1 MPLSSVRWW
10 NRLSV
15 KITLVITLATAVGGA
30 ALLAL
35 MLRAQRDQLMEQ
47 TVSNAAYLSDT
58 LVNSLQRHML
68 RNERADLVGSL
79 DAVAAQPLM
88 TELRLFDS
96 HGLTRYS
103 TNGTE
108 VGRVANKSEPTCAA
122 CHANGLVVSH
132 QPLADSDR
140 TRVVPHEGG
149 RVLVAVSPI
158 YNRAA
163 CSEAACHAHPADQR
177 VLGLLEV
184 GVSLAHVDGTLA
196 ALQRRTGAVVL
207 ITVLG
212 LAVTSI
218 VFTRRAVVRPVEQLV
233 EGVQRVAAGDLKE
246 EVPVQGSGEIA
257 ALAQSFNAMEATL
270 LEVRRQRLAIL
281 EGLEQQV
288 EDRTAA
294 LKQAQERLIQSE
306 KLSSLGRLAASI
318 AHEINNPLAGILTYA
333 KLLVRTLE
341 EAPPDERARTKII
354 GQLKLVERETQRCT
368 AIVRNLLDFARERP
382 LKLSQVDVNMVIGE
396 ALFLIN
402 NQIALQNIRLEADLG
417 QVPPIEADFGQIRQ
431 AILNILINA
440 CDAMARVGG
449 ALRVRSRR
457 GASGQVEIVVE
468 DTGVG
473 IPPEHL
479 KKVLDPFFSTKE
491 KGTGLGLSVVYG
503 IVERHGGSLRIE
515 STQGQGTT
523 VTIALPEAAAAP
535 IAQAEGATARVG

>member
-1 MPLSSVRWW
+1 MPLSGVRWW

-15 KITLVITLATAVGGA
+15 KVTLIITVATAVGGA

-35 MLRAQRDQLMEQ
+35 MLRAQRQLLMEQ
-47 TVSNAAYLSDT
+47 TASNAAYLSDT

-68 RNERADLVGSL
+68 RNERADLLGSL
-79 DAVAAQPLM
+79 DSVASQPLM

-96 HGLTRYS
+96 HGVTRYS
-103 TNGTE
+103 TKSAE
-108 VGRVANKSEPTCAA
+108 VGRVADKAEPTCAA
-122 CHANGLVVSH
+122 CHSNGAVS
-132 QPLADSDR
+132 QSLALDDR
-140 TRVVPHEGG
+140 TRVVPHENG

-163 CSEAACHAHPADQR
+163 CSEAACHAHPAEQR

-184 GVSLAHVDGTLA
+184 GVSLAHVDNSLA
-196 ALQRRTGAVVL
+196 ALQRRTGAVVVL
-207 ITVLG
+207 SVLG

-233 EGVQRVAAGDLKE
+233 EGVQRVKSGDLKE
-246 EVPVQGSGEIA
+246 EVPVRGSGEIA
-257 ALAQSFNAMEATL
+257 ALAQSFNEMEAAL
-270 LEVRRQRLAIL
+270 LEIRRQRLAIL

-288 EDRTAA
+288 DERTAA
-294 LKQAQERLIQSE
+294 LKQAHERLIQSE

-341 EAPPDERARTKII
+341 EAPPDDRTRAKII

-382 LKLSQVDVNMVIGE
+382 LKLSTVDVNAVVGE
-396 ALFLIN
+396 GLFLIN
-402 NQIALQNIRLEADLG
+402 NQITLQNIRLEHDLG

-431 AILNILINA
+431 AVLNILINA
-440 CDAMARVGG
+440 CDAMPHGGSLRVGT
-449 ALRVRSRR
+449 RR
-457 GASGQVEIVVE
+457 GAGGQVEIVIE

-503 IVERHGGSLRIE
+503 IVERHGGALRIE
-515 STQGQGTT
+515 STPGKGTT
-523 VTIALPEAAAAP
+523 VTIALPEATTAP
-535 IAQAEGATARVG
+535 VVESAQGAATARAG